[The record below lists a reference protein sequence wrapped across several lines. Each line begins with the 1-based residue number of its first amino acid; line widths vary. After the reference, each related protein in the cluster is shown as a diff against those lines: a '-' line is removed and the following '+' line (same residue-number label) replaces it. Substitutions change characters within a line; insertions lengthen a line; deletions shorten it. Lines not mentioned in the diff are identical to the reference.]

1 MIGSGD
7 HTVRKTVVSPAE
19 TGSGGRRIK
28 FGGMMRSSVLDTFTL
43 KRMKFH
49 FISGD
54 PDSLWVNRGVVRLAK
69 FHFFGPCNWA
79 REIALPNSFF

>member
-1 MIGSGD
+1 M
-7 HTVRKTVVSPAE
+7 VSTAE
-19 TGSGGRRIK
+19 MGRGGRRIK
-28 FGGMMRSSVLDTFTL
+28 FRGMMRSSVLDTFTL

-54 PDSLWVNRGVVRLAK
+54 ADCLWVNRGVVRLAK
-69 FHFFGPCNWA
+69 FHFFGPCNWD